1 MFSTPQKPLKSQFF
15 LCRYR
20 PYKSFFLQVLACS
33 STLCLLAISGL
44 LLRSHVLI
52 SAARS
57 PNFMSSDPGLEND
70 GPSNELSVIIGL
82 LIFLLA
88 APAFVAIILLPS
100 AQSAFRDIFAE
111 LRNTELFRSVFENTP
126 FKTQSK
132 TPEAQSSSE
141 ALNTAAA
148 SKGSENISFEI
159 QTHEPMASNI
169 DFDQIDMNQID
180 FSKGSQ
186 IAAKRTAIYTNY

>member
-1 MFSTPQKPLKSQFF
+1 
-15 LCRYR
+15 
-20 PYKSFFLQVLACS
+20 
-33 STLCLLAISGL
+33 
-44 LLRSHVLI
+44 
-52 SAARS
+52 
-57 PNFMSSDPGLEND
+57 MSSDPGLEND

-111 LRNTELFRSVFENTP
+111 LRNTQLFRSVFEKTP

-169 DFDQIDMNQID
+169 DFDQFDMTHIDL
-180 FSKGSQ
+180 SKGSQ
-186 IAAKRTAIYTNY
+186 ISAKRTAIHTNIKM